1 MVVVS
6 RILCFRR
13 VVTLAVGLLLLAG
26 AGCQLPQRMADRVM
40 TAPNVRANVKPGVRA
55 AMDWQEGTTKLTNV
69 FVLSSVPVGP
79 PTAKLQVMELAP
91 GDYHVKVD
99 VKVEAR
105 PGGKHFLTMNYLPN
119 PTFGL
124 PMSPLPERGT
134 VVLLH
139 GYIVFKETM
148 LPWAFLLAQAGYRV
162 VLVDLRGH
170 GGSTG
175 DTVSFGKYETAD
187 LVQMLDDRQRRGL
200 CPGKVGVLGYSMGA
214 NLALH
219 WAAHDPRVGTVVA
232 IAPYNI
238 VEEAMQRLAREMGIP
253 ITARVAHSALDL
265 VATKLGVDWA
275 DWSGVAAAR
284 GLKVPV
290 LLVGGAKDN
299 ISRPADI
306 AALQAAAPAAAQSIV
321 VPIATHEVL
330 AVWLHE
336 LGEPV
341 KQWFADHLVGEK

>member
-1 MVVVS
+1 MAMVSPMLFS
-6 RILCFRR
+6 RRLF
-13 VVTLAVGLLLLAG
+13 TLTLGLLLLLAT
-26 AGCQLPQRMADRVM
+26 GCQLPQRMADRVM
-40 TAPNVRANVKPGVRA
+40 TAPNVRANCKPGVRA
-55 AMDWQEGTTKLTNV
+55 LMESQERMTKLTNV
-69 FVLSSVPVGP
+69 YVLSSVAVGP

-105 PGGKHFLTMNYLPN
+105 PGGKHYLTMNYLPN

-139 GYIVFKETM
+139 GYMVFKETM

-187 LVQMLDDRQRRGL
+187 LVQMLDDRQQRGL
-200 CPGKVGVLGYSMGA
+200 CPGKVGVLGYSLGA

-232 IAPYNI
+232 IAPYNL

-253 ITARVAHSALDL
+253 ISARVAHSALDL
-265 VATKLGVDWA
+265 VATKLVLDWN

-290 LLVGGAKDN
+290 LLAGGAKDS

-306 AALQAAAPAAAQSIV
+306 AALQAAAPAGSRTMV

-330 AVWLHE
+330 ALWLHE
-336 LGEPV
+336 FGDPV
-341 KQWFADHLVGEK
+341 KQWFGDHLIGEK